1 MGQIARIIAIAAGLA
16 GGTVFSQAPEFAQQ
30 YRQRIGGAIDELRII
45 VEDFNR
51 QAAQHQLDREQAL
64 NAYAQSSDDFL
75 RDRGVSMQSTITR
88 YEALQSQQLKLGTA
102 APVAK
107 PFVLL
112 RNADDVVFAN
122 TWRDFVPGVPMSFAG
137 LVWGVIGFAGGW
149 VVAALPG
156 LGARRII
163 RRRGAYRQVP
173 RA

>member
-1 MGQIARIIAIAAGLA
+1 MGQIARIIALVAGLA

-30 YRQRIGGAIDELRII
+30 YRQRIGGAIDELRVI

-88 YEALQSQQLKLGTA
+88 YETLQSQQLKLAAA

-112 RNADDVVFAN
+112 SNADDVVFAN
-122 TWRDFVPGVPMSFAG
+122 TWRDFVLGVPMSFAG
-137 LVWGVIGFAGGW
+137 LVWGAIGFVGGS
-149 VVAALPG
+149 VVAALLG

>member
-1 MGQIARIIAIAAGLA
+1 MGPIARIVAIVAGLA

-30 YRQRIGGAIDELRII
+30 YRQRIGGALDELRVI

-51 QAAQHQLDREQAL
+51 QAAAHQLDRQQAL
-64 NAYAQSSDDFL
+64 AAYAQSPDDFL

-88 YEALQSQQLKLGTA
+88 YERLQSQQLKLSTV

-122 TWRDFVPGVPMSFAG
+122 TWRDFVPGVPVNFAG
-137 LVWGVIGFAGGW
+137 LVWGVIGFIGGW
-149 VVAALPG
+149 GMAALLG
-156 LGARRII
+156 FGARRVVRG
-163 RRRGAYRQVP
+163 RRAYRQAP
-173 RA
+173 